1 MSNEVSIFQNQT
13 GVSTRRSSALAEQL
27 KSSSTDIQPPYS
39 NK

>member
-27 KSSSTDIQPPYS
+27 KRQFDCIQPPYS